1 MFCFQN
7 KFTFT
12 NSVTGRWFVELL
24 PIVFTKVLSKFGQ
37 MLKNPIF
44 VQVEIHCNFRFKNI
58 VILAFIESPK
68 LCQDWQVSVCIIR
81 LSLLLQLAKKFVSR
95 FSKLETDD

>member
-1 MFCFQN
+1 M
-7 KFTFT
+7 
-12 NSVTGRWFVELL
+12 TGRWFVELL

-58 VILAFIESPK
+58 VIHALIHAMHIVKEHEEHFK
-68 LCQDWQVSVCIIR
+68 YM
-81 LSLLLQLAKKFVSR
+81 AKTRISEKVMTR
-95 FSKLETDD
+95 W